1 MAIQPDGKHDMPSH
15 DTPEFAFI
23 STPIQQL
30 FKTRSS
36 SLSTIFK
43 VLSVLAVRFQRT
55 YIQSSKMDWFE
66 PFETSLPLLEDC
78 LSSSATDFAEAL
90 TQTDNCLFDG
100 LSRGTHIEEDALLSE
115 ALIHWQRLRNSV
127 RECCSGLPNLV
138 RYFQKSILVRNPAIE
153 HTMKLKFNL
162 CLTGAL

>member
-1 MAIQPDGKHDMPSH
+1 MTIQPDGKHDMPSH
-15 DTPEFAFI
+15 DTLEFAFI

-36 SLSTIFK
+36 SLSTIIK
-43 VLSVLAVRFQRT
+43 VLSVLAVRFQQT
-55 YIQSSKMDWFE
+55 YIQSCKVNWFE

-78 LSSSATDFAEAL
+78 LSSSVTDFAEAL
-90 TQTDNCLFDG
+90 TQTDKRLSDRR
-100 LSRGTHIEEDALLSE
+100 SRGTHIEEDAMLSE
-115 ALIHWQRLRNSV
+115 ALIHWQRLKDSV
-127 RECCSGLPNLV
+127 RECCSGQPNLV
-138 RYFQKSILVRNPAIE
+138 PYFQNSILVRNPGIE